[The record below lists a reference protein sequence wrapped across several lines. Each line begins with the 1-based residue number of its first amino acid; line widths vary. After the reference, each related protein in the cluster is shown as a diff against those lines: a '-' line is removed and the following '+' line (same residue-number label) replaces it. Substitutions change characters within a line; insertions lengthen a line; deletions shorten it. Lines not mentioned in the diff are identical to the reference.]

1 MKQICAFEG
10 IALLQRVAKDLNFF
24 LQHYSGLPPAMGLVS
39 ELLVN
44 GLANAHDVAVF
55 TAQCVCVGVD
65 ICLFI
70 FQ

>member
-24 LQHYSGLPPAMGLVS
+24 LQHYSGLPPAMGLVL

-44 GLANAHDVAVF
+44 GLV